1 LSSDVNRTLLVIGYG
16 SLLSGYGMLAH
27 RRGGGSKL
35 VARDAFPVMLH
46 NAHRGLAK
54 PSSHGSYL
62 AMDLEPTE
70 PNLPIVAD
78 AAGEDA
84 DGIGALGLVFD
95 RQWAERLA
103 RRRGVHLVP
112 VGVERSR
119 VAARLAR
126 AAGLPAAVA
135 CAGAAPMRELRWTPL
150 VLPALLPF
158 GAAVMIAVFVLN
170 VSRIFLA
177 AGSTGSIVL
186 GVALIVLTLGGA
198 AGISAAPRLRTSPIV
213 MMVSGVFLVVISA
226 GLVAAPASVEQ
237 KAGPSGYV
245 PPKGPAVG
253 TVEVDAL
260 GSLTFDKKAY
270 TAPAGIVQINYVS
283 KDGPHNLSFDPPGP
297 QINLNVGA
305 NATLSQKVLLKA
317 GTTYVIYCNLPGHRA
332 AGMEAT
338 LTAH

>member
-1 LSSDVNRTLLVIGYG
+1 VPDDDAT
-16 SLLSGYGMLAH
+16 SGDDQPDASPPAEATAE
-27 RRGGGSKL
+27 RPAEDAPAATPAPGGEGG
-35 VARDAFPVMLH
+35 DA
-46 NAHRGLAK
+46 AA
-54 PSSHGSYL
+54 
-62 AMDLEPTE
+62 TE
-70 PNLPIVAD
+70 PNREEAPEEPAP
-78 AAGEDA
+78 
-84 DGIGALGLVFD
+84 ALT
-95 RQWAERLA
+95 
-103 RRRGVHLVP
+103 
-112 VGVERSR
+112 
-119 VAARLAR
+119 
-126 AAGLPAAVA
+126 
-135 CAGAAPMRELRWTPL
+135 AGADPMRELRWTRL
-150 VLPALLPF
+150 VLPVLLPV

-186 GVALIVLTLGGA
+186 GVALIVLILGGA
-198 AGISAAPRLRTSPIV
+198 AGISAAPRLRTSSIV
-213 MMVSGVFLVVISA
+213 MMVSGVFIVVISA

-305 NATLSQKVLLKA
+305 NATLSQKVRLKA

-338 LTAH
+338 LTVQ